1 MSTTKLEDIIL
12 TEFKPEFIIPSGS
25 LLLDKSDALKS
36 FKGIPSGSVVH
47 LFSPQEGSFK
57 SSLAMQGLAN
67 VQKLGHKVGFVDAEC
82 ALMDTSWVES
92 LGIDTSNNW
101 GMVMPETG
109 EEACDITEKMLEA
122 GYKGIVV
129 DSIDAIVPEKQL
141 TSEYGDADIGMHAKL
156 ITRFMRRLRYL
167 VVKHNAIVWLVNQE
181 KINMTAM
188 GARGH
193 KPTGGSGIMF
203 YSKLNIE
210 MKREKSESQ
219 LEGQDIIELLLN
231 VKRSKFGSS
240 YVKVHTYARQGKGI
254 DKSLELIEMAREG
267 GLIKRNGSWW
277 KQADGTAIGQTLES
291 VGAWCEENKE
301 FICA

>member
-1 MSTTKLEDIIL
+1 MSKELDDLLI
-12 TEFKPEFIIPSGS
+12 TEFKPEFTISSGS
-25 LLLDKSDALKS
+25 LLLDNSLALKS
-36 FKGIPSGSVVH
+36 YKGIPSGTVVH
-47 LFSPQEGSFK
+47 LYSPQEGSFK
-57 SSLAMQGLAN
+57 SSLAIQGLAN
-67 VQKLGHKVGFVDAEC
+67 VQRLGHKVGFIDAEC

-101 GMVMPETG
+101 GLFMPETG
-109 EEACDITEKMLEA
+109 EQACDTTEKMLEA

-141 TSEYGDADIGMHAKL
+141 TSEYGDADMGMHAKL

-181 KINMTAM
+181 KINMTPM

-210 MKREKSESQ
+210 MKRAKSESQ
-219 LEGQDIIELLLN
+219 LEGQDIIELNLN
-231 VKRSKFGSS
+231 VKRSKLGSS
-240 YVKVHTYARQGKGI
+240 YVLINTFARQGYGI
-254 DKSLELIEMAREG
+254 DQNLELIEIAKENN
-267 GLIKRNGSWW
+267 LIKRSGSWW
-277 KQADGTAIGQTLES
+277 KQADGTVIGQSLES
-291 VGAWCEENKE
+291 VGEWCVENRE